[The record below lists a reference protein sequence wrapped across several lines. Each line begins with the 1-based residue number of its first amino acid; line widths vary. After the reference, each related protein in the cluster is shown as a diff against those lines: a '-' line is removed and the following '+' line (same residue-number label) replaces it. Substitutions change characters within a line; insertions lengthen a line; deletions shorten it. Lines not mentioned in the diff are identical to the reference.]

1 MAFVHD
7 SYLVHAAF
15 QPVLARELREAW
27 IDTFEG
33 DPLKDWMRQ
42 IEAQLPKGFTLP
54 EPPGYGNLDITQLRN
69 SKYFFA

>member
-1 MAFVHD
+1 
-7 SYLVHAAF
+7 
-15 QPVLARELREAW
+15 
-27 IDTFEG
+27 
-33 DPLKDWMRQ
+33 MRQ